1 MTSEFFKS
9 ELVRGEIQ
17 EMMELQQLLMKYA
30 ISFPVLSKEKKDEY
44 LVILERLLEMQE
56 IMYNRMKLSDDE
68 DARAVIENM
77 KQGVLLMGVDK
88 DLTVPEMF
96 KQLRDRIDIM
106 VKEQQKKEKGVSQPP
121 FVVLSP

>member
-106 VKEQQKKEKGVSQPP
+106 VKEQQKGVDYPL
-121 FVVLSP
+121 FLCYK

>member
-17 EMMELQQLLMKYA
+17 EMMEMQQLLMKYA
-30 ISFPVLSKEKKDEY
+30 ISFPVLTKEKKDEY

-77 KQGVLLMGVDK
+77 KQGVILMGVDEN
-88 DLTVPEMF
+88 LTVPEMF
-96 KQLRDRIDIM
+96 RQLRERIDIM
-106 VKEQQKKEKGVSQPP
+106 MKETQKEG
-121 FVVLSP
+121 

>member
-17 EMMELQQLLMKYA
+17 EMMEMQQLLMKYA
-30 ISFPVLSKEKKDEY
+30 ISFPVLTKEKKDEY

-77 KQGVLLMGVDK
+77 KQGVILMGVDEN
-88 DLTVPEMF
+88 LTVPQMF
-96 KQLRDRIDIM
+96 KQLRERIDIM
-106 VKEQQKKEKGVSQPP
+106 LEETQKEG
-121 FVVLSP
+121 

>member
-56 IMYNRMKLSDDE
+56 IMYNLSL
-68 DARAVIENM
+68 IH
-77 KQGVLLMGVDK
+77 
-88 DLTVPEMF
+88 
-96 KQLRDRIDIM
+96 I
-106 VKEQQKKEKGVSQPP
+106 
-121 FVVLSP
+121 

>member
-68 DARAVIENM
+68 DAKAVIENM

-106 VKEQQKKEKGVSQPP
+106 VKEQQKGEKGVD
-121 FVVLSP
+121 

>member
-17 EMMELQQLLMKYA
+17 EMMEMQQLLMKYA
-30 ISFPVLSKEKKDEY
+30 ISFPVLTKEKKDEY

-77 KQGVLLMGVDK
+77 KQGVILMGVDEN
-88 DLTVPEMF
+88 LTVPQMF
-96 KQLRDRIDIM
+96 KQLRERIDIM
-106 VKEQQKKEKGVSQPP
+106 LEETQKGG
-121 FVVLSP
+121 